1 MRGATREQEM
11 LREQAGFGVREGV
24 RGVLPLDGRL
34 EQWVVDLCADPDLVA
49 GWISELGS
57 PLNVL
62 DFSPLARN
70 AAELSDVARGHGVRA
85 RVFVAR
91 KANKA
96 LGLVDAARDAG
107 LGIDVA
113 SLGELSQ
120 CLDAGMK
127 PDDLVVTAAVKAPQL
142 LRLCVERGVP
152 VSLDNA
158 DECADLVALARQA
171 GRAARVGLRIGIDDP
186 AVPATRFGLL
196 PARWH
201 AVLGSLGED
210 DGALAVEGVHFH
222 LNGYS
227 AEERAVALKHACAF
241 VDELRAAGH
250 PVVWVDMGGG
260 VPMSYLEDEQQWRD
274 FWRGVDQAEG
284 DELTWRGDRLGLVD
298 PDSGRPSPTLYPYW
312 QEQVRGAWLDAV
324 LAGGEVAAMLA
335 SRDLELRLEPGR
347 SMLDGCGVTLAEVAF
362 RKESSDG
369 VPLVGLH
376 MNRTQVRSTSV
387 DFLVD
392 PLWLRPSGAGE
403 PDAPRSAF
411 LVGAYCVEEELLL
424 RRRLEFPR
432 GVARGDLAVFVNT
445 GGYLMHIL
453 ESASHQ
459 LPLAR
464 TLTRTP
470 RGWEPDRIDALTGP

>member
-1 MRGATREQEM
+1 VTHQ
-11 LREQAGFGVREGV
+11 VRSGV

-34 EQWVVDLCADPDLVA
+34 EPWMEELFSDPDGCAALVA
-49 GWISELGS
+49 EHGS

-70 AAELSDVARGHGVRA
+70 AGELLDVAAGCGVRT

-113 SLGELSQ
+113 SLGELTQ
-120 CLDAGMK
+120 CLDAGAD
-127 PDDLVVTAAVKAPQL
+127 PDDLVVTAAVKAPDL
-142 LRLCVERGVP
+142 LRTCVERGVP
-152 VSLDNA
+152 ASLDNA
-158 DECADLVALARQA
+158 DEAADLVALARVA
-171 GRAARVGLRIGIDDP
+171 GVTARVGLRIGIDDD
-186 AVPATRFGLL
+186 AVAPTRFGLL
-196 PARWH
+196 PRRWLE
-201 AVLGSLGED
+201 VLAALGD
-210 DGALAVEGVHFH
+210 ALDALDVEGVHFH

-227 AEERAVALKHACAF
+227 AAERAVALQHACDF
-241 VDELRAAGH
+241 VDVLRAAGH
-250 PVVWVDMGGG
+250 RVRWIDMGGG
-260 VPMSYLEDEQQWRD
+260 VPMSYLTDEEQWRT
-274 FWRGVDQAEG
+274 FWRGVDVATA
-284 DELTWRGDRLGLVD
+284 DELTWRGGRLGLVD
-298 PDSGRPSPTLYPYW
+298 PESARPSPALYPYW
-312 QEQVRGAWLDAV
+312 QEEVRGAWLSRV
-324 LAGGEVAAMLA
+324 LETSVGAGGAGTTVADLLRE
-335 SRDLELRLEPGR
+335 RDLELRLEPGR
-347 SMLDGCGVTLAEVAF
+347 SMLDGCGVTLAAVAF

-376 MNRTQVRSTSV
+376 MNRTQVRSTSA

-392 PLWLRPSGAGE
+392 PVWLRPDAAGE

-424 RRRLEFPR
+424 RRRLEFPE
-432 GVARGDLAVFVNT
+432 GVARGDLAAFVNT

-464 TLTRTP
+464 TLTRVDG
-470 RGWEPDRIDALTGP
+470 RWEQDRIDAL